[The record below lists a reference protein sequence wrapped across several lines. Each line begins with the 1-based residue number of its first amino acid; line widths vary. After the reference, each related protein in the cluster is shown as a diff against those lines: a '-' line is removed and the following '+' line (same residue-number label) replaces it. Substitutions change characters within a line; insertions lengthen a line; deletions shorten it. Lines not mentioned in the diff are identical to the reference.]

1 MFEFAVR
8 VLINAI
14 ALIAAVR
21 LVPDVAFRGDWWQL
35 LIAAAIF
42 GIVNAYIRPIVK
54 LLSLPLTIFT
64 FGLVGLVINT
74 AMVLLGAWLA
84 GQLNVDFTLAGW
96 PAAKFGVDVIVAAFL
111 TSITI
116 SIVSALMS
124 LVRLASPG
132 R

>member
-1 MFEFAVR
+1 
-8 VLINAI
+8 
-14 ALIAAVR
+14 
-21 LVPDVAFRGDWWQL
+21 
-35 LIAAAIF
+35 
-42 GIVNAYIRPIVK
+42 
-54 LLSLPLTIFT
+54 
-64 FGLVGLVINT
+64 LVINT